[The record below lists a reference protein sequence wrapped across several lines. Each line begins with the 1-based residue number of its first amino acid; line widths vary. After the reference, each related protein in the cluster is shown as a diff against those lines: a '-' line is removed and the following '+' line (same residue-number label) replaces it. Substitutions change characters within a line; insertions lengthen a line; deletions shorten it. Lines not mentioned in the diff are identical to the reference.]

1 MTPADLAKFEPQRH
15 YATLVVLG
23 VEGMATVIDE
33 IIDLHDRILGK
44 LFNTAKNKHQQQFQ
58 AAGKAINDKVRL
70 YGRIGRALL
79 EAKQSGGDPFAAIES
94 VISWDDFAESVTEAQ
109 KLAQPED
116 FDFLHRIGENYATLH
131 RYAPEFL
138 NVLTLRAAPAA
149 KDVLDGI
156 MCYVE

>member
-1 MTPADLAKFEPQRH
+1 MTPADLTKFEPQRR

-79 EAKQSGGDPFAAIES
+79 EAKQSRRRS
-94 VISWDDFAESVTEAQ
+94 VRGHRVRH
-109 KLAQPED
+109 
-116 FDFLHRIGENYATLH
+116 FLG
-131 RYAPEFL
+131 
-138 NVLTLRAAPAA
+138 
-149 KDVLDGI
+149 
-156 MCYVE
+156 